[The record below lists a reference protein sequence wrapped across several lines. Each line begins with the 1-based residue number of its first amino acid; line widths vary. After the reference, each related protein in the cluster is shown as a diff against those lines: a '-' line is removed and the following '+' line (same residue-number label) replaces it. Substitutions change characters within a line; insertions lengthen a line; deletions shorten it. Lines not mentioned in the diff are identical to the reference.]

1 MRTATWENIGTEVQ
15 NSRTLDEVL
24 AEAKLDFEV
33 VTQPI
38 YYGNNILIPD
48 KVATVRTDTNQL
60 MGVVGKD
67 YKLYQNKDAF
77 DFVNYINEDVQF
89 VKAGMTYTGM
99 VYIIAKMPQTDIL
112 NDRFQPYVIFKNGF
126 NGIYSLQATIC
137 PLRIVCANQF
147 NVAFKESPNSISIRH
162 SINMLSRMHDAQMV
176 LESTAN
182 YMLNLKSESERYAM
196 TKLSAYQVDG
206 ILNEVFELPKNST
219 ERKATNV
226 MESREQFLNIYN
238 NNDNQNFKGTAW
250 GMINAYSDFVTHKEP
265 GRKTENI
272 DEATFMSVTFNPAV
286 FKTFMDAIERVRA

>member
-1 MRTATWENIGTEVQ
+1 MRTATWENIGTDVQ
-15 NSRTLDEVL
+15 NSKTLNEVL
-24 AEAKLDFEV
+24 ANAKLDFEV
-33 VTQPI
+33 ETKPL
-38 YYGNNILIPD
+38 YYGNNILVPD
-48 KVATVRTDTNQL
+48 KVATVRKDNEQL
-60 MGVVGKD
+60 LGVVGKD

-99 VYIIAKMPQTDIL
+99 VYIIARLPQMNIL
-112 NDRFQPYVIFKNGF
+112 NDGFQPYVIFKNGF
-126 NGIYSLQATIC
+126 NGIYSLQASIC
-137 PLRIVCANQF
+137 PLRIVCTNQF
-147 NVAFKESPNSISIRH
+147 NIAFKQSPNSISIRH
-162 SINMLSRMHDAQMV
+162 SINMASRMEDAKKVM
-176 LESTAN
+176 ESTAH
-182 YMLNLKSESERYAM
+182 YMLHLKDESERYAM

-206 ILNEVFELPKNST
+206 ILNEVFELPKNAT
-219 ERKATNV
+219 ERKATNII
-226 MESREQFLNIYN
+226 EAREQFLNIYN